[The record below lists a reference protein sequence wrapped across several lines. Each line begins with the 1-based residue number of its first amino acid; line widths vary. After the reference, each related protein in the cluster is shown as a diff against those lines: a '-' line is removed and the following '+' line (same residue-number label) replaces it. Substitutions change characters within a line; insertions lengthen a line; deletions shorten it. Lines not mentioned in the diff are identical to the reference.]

1 MTSATVNT
9 YSADFLRSVAR
20 DIFVACGALPE
31 EADIVAEHLV
41 ANNLRGLDSHGVVRI
56 PEYYAWI
63 EQGTIKPGTEVCVTA
78 EQGGT
83 AVVDCGFNFGQVGA
97 LRAVEVAIEKA
108 REHKIAC
115 VITRR
120 CNHVGRL
127 GYFTQLAAEAGF
139 FALATVNVPKF
150 GHFVVPFGGREG
162 RLGTNPISYAAPGR
176 DYPIVADMCMST
188 SSEGKLRVCHNQGV
202 NLPQEWIIDAEGNQ
216 SADPKDYY
224 GDPRGWILPLGSD
237 LGYKGYALG
246 LLVELLSG
254 TLAGEDIT
262 ETQEAINNV
271 CFITIDIGAFLPVE
285 RFRELSG
292 GMVSYMKETPLAP
305 GSKEVRLPG
314 EQGFREF
321 AQRQK
326 SGIPVDSVT
335 WQQIEETADALKV
348 RIAEP

>member
-56 PEYYAWI
+56 PGILRVDRTGYDQTRHRGLCDSRTGRHCRCRLRIQFRSGRSPASR
-63 EQGTIKPGTEVCVTA
+63 
-78 EQGGT
+78 GGS
-83 AVVDCGFNFGQVGA
+83 DREG
-97 LRAVEVAIEKA
+97 

-224 GDPRGWILPLGSD
+224 GDPRGWILPLEVIWD
-237 LGYKGYALG
+237 TKGMPWDCWSSFSVG
-246 LLVELLSG
+246 HW
-254 TLAGEDIT
+254 LART
-262 ETQEAINNV
+262 SLKHRKRSTT
-271 CFITIDIGAFLPVE
+271 F
-285 RFRELSG
+285 
-292 GMVSYMKETPLAP
+292 VSSQSISAPSCPLNDFV
-305 GSKEVRLPG
+305 S
-314 EQGFREF
+314 
-321 AQRQK
+321 
-326 SGIPVDSVT
+326 
-335 WQQIEETADALKV
+335 
-348 RIAEP
+348 